1 MNNKKIFRGNVR
13 ETVMDQQTDFINNKT
28 EQILGD
34 ERLDLLMELTG
45 QINSNLDLDDMLQ
58 DIINAVKLIMQ
69 CEASSLML
77 YEEET
82 DDLVLSI
89 PTGPAT
95 EEITGQHIPKDEGV
109 GGWVFMNE
117 EPTIVND
124 VEKDSRFLGD
134 IEPDLFTTRNIIC
147 VPLLNHKKEIIGIIQ
162 ALNKK
167 ENEDFIESEIP
178 IFQALA
184 NQAAI
189 AIENARLHE
198 QQKQKM
204 LLEQKLD
211 LARSIQSG
219 FIPKEAP
226 TIPGYQIA
234 GITQPAT
241 YVGGDYYDFISMS
254 NNMDHVL
261 ALGDVTGKGIPA
273 SLLMASSRAVLR
285 TQIENNHS
293 LTKTIEFV
301 NRSLFRDTPNHKFI
315 TLFCGQLDAENHTF
329 SYVNAGHTDA
339 FHIDYDKGDINHLNK
354 GGLMVGIMDD
364 AEFEEGEVTLKPG
377 QQIIIYSDGISEPQN
392 ANGDLYEEVRF
403 KDWLLE
409 HPECTPEETIKL
421 LIEDV
426 KEFSK
431 SSEQSDDITLI
442 VIKRDEE

>member
-1 MNNKKIFRGNVR
+1 MSN
-13 ETVMDQQTDFINNKT
+13 QQSILEKT
-28 EQILGD
+28 NAQILGD
-34 ERLDLLMELTG
+34 ERLDLLMKLTG
-45 QINSNLDLDDMLQ
+45 QINSNLELDDMLL
-58 DIINAVKLIMQ
+58 DIIKAAKLIMH

-77 YEEET
+77 YDDEE

-95 EEITGQHIPKDEGV
+95 KEITGKHIPKNEGV
-109 GGWVFMNE
+109 GGWVFMHE
-117 EPTIVND
+117 EPAIVND
-124 VEKDSRFLGD
+124 VEADPRFSGD
-134 IEPDLFTTRNIIC
+134 IEPDLFITRNILC
-147 VPLLNHKKEIIGIIQ
+147 VPLLNHEEEVIGIIQ

-167 ENEDFIESEIP
+167 EGADFSETEIP

-189 AIENARLHE
+189 AIENARLYK

-204 LLEQKLD
+204 LLEHKLE

-219 FIPKEAP
+219 FIPEKAP
-226 TIPGYQIA
+226 DISGYQVA

-241 YVGGDYYDFISMS
+241 YVGGDYYDFIPVNSG
-254 NNMDHVL
+254 NNHVF

-273 SLLMASSRAVLR
+273 SLMMTSSRAILR
-285 TQIENNHS
+285 TQVENNHS
-293 LTKTIEFV
+293 LTKTLEFV
-301 NRSLFRDTPNHKFI
+301 NRSLFRDTPIDKFI
-315 TLFCGQLDAENHTF
+315 TLFCGQLDAESHTF

-339 FHIDYDKGDINHLNK
+339 FHIDYEKEEITHLNK
-354 GGLMVGIMDD
+354 GGLMVGIMNDI
-364 AEFEEGEVTLKPG
+364 EFEEGQIELAPG

-409 HPECTPEETIKL
+409 HPDCTPEETIEL

-426 KEFSK
+426 KAFSE
-431 SSEQSDDITLI
+431 SHQQSDDITLV
-442 VIKRDEE
+442 VIKRDKA

>member
-1 MNNKKIFRGNVR
+1 MSQNISSI
-13 ETVMDQQTDFINNKT
+13 DSD
-28 EQILGD
+28 EQIFGD
-34 ERLDLLMELTG
+34 ERLDLLMKLTG
-45 QINSNLDLDDMLQ
+45 QINSNVELDDMLL
-58 DIINAVKLIMQ
+58 DIIKAAKLIMQ

-77 YEEET
+77 YDEEH
-82 DDLVLSI
+82 DDLELSI

-95 EEITGQHIPKDEGV
+95 EVITGTHIPKDEGV

-117 EPTIVND
+117 EPAIVND
-124 VEKDSRFLGD
+124 VDEDPRFGGD
-134 IEPDLFTTRNIIC
+134 IEPDLFTTRNILC

-167 ENEDFIESEIP
+167 QGEDFLESEIP

-204 LLEQKLD
+204 LIEQKLD

-219 FIPKEAP
+219 FIPEESPA
-226 TIPGYQIA
+226 IEGYQVA

-241 YVGGDYYDFISMS
+241 YVGGDYYDFIPLNGSD
-254 NNMDHVL
+254 DHVFV
-261 ALGDVTGKGIPA
+261 LGDVTGKGIPA

-285 TQIENNHS
+285 TQVENNHS
-293 LTKTIEFV
+293 LTKTIKFV
-301 NRSLFRDTPNHKFI
+301 NRSLFRDTPIDKFI
-315 TLFCGQLDAENHTF
+315 TLFCGHLDPQNHTF

-339 FHIDYDKGDINHLNK
+339 FHIDYEKGEVNHLNK

-364 AEFEEGEVTLKPG
+364 AEFEDGSITLEPG

-403 KDWLLE
+403 KDWLLD
-409 HPECTPEETIKL
+409 HPDCTPEETIEL

-426 KEFSK
+426 NEFSE
-431 SSEQSDDITLI
+431 SDEQSDDITLI
-442 VIKRDEE
+442 VIKREE

>member
-1 MNNKKIFRGNVR
+1 
-13 ETVMDQQTDFINNKT
+13 MDQQTQLAGNTTD
-28 EQILGD
+28 QILGD
-34 ERLDLLMELTG
+34 ERLDLLMKLTG
-45 QINSNLDLDDMLQ
+45 QINSNLDLDDMLL
-58 DIINAVKLIMQ
+58 DIIKAVKLIMQ

-95 EEITGQHIPKDEGV
+95 DEITGKHIPKDKGI
-109 GGWVFMNE
+109 GGWVFMNK
-117 EPTIVND
+117 EPAIVNN
-124 VEKDSRFLGD
+124 VEEDSRFLGD
-134 IEPDLFTTRNIIC
+134 LDPDLFTTRNIIC

-162 ALNKK
+162 ALNKNDNK
-167 ENEDFIESEIP
+167 NFLRSEIP

-219 FIPKEAP
+219 FIPKESP
-226 TIPGYQIA
+226 SIPGYKIA
-234 GITQPAT
+234 GITKPAT
-241 YVGGDYYDFISMS
+241 YVGGDYYDFIPVNG
-254 NNMDHVL
+254 NNDHVF

-273 SLLMASSRAVLR
+273 SLMMASSRAILR
-285 TQIENNHS
+285 TQVENNHS
-293 LTKTIEFV
+293 LTKTISFV
-301 NRSLFRDTPNHKFI
+301 NRSLFRDTPIDKFI
-315 TLFCGQLDAENHTF
+315 TLFCGHLDAENHTF

-339 FHIDYDKGDINHLNK
+339 FHIDYEQGKINHLNK
-354 GGLMVGIMDD
+354 GGVMVGIMNDV
-364 AEFEEGEVTLKPG
+364 EFEKGEISLKPG

-392 ANGDLYEEVRF
+392 TEGDLYQEVRF

-409 HPECTPEETIKL
+409 HPDCTPEETIEL

-426 KEFSK
+426 NEFSESK
-431 SSEQSDDITLI
+431 EQSDDITLI
-442 VIKRDEE
+442 IIKRDKA

>member
-1 MNNKKIFRGNVR
+1 
-13 ETVMDQQTDFINNKT
+13 MDQQKIGAISNET
-28 EQILGD
+28 EQIFGD
-34 ERLDLLMELTG
+34 ERLDLLMKLTG
-45 QINSNLDLDDMLQ
+45 QINSNLDLDDMLL
-58 DIINAVKLIMQ
+58 DIIKAAKLIMQ

-77 YEEET
+77 YVEET

-89 PTGPAT
+89 PTGPAS
-95 EEITGQHIPKDEGV
+95 EEITGKHIPKDEGV

-117 EPTIVND
+117 EPAIVND
-124 VEKDSRFLGD
+124 VEADPRFAGD
-134 IEPDLFTTRNIIC
+134 IKPDLFTTRNIIC
-147 VPLLNHKKEIIGIIQ
+147 VPLMNHDQEIIGIIQ
-162 ALNKK
+162 ALNKNG
-167 ENEDFIESEIP
+167 NEDFVESEIP

-219 FIPKEAP
+219 FIPNEAP
-226 TIPGYQIA
+226 DISGYKIA

-241 YVGGDYYDFISMS
+241 YVGGDYYDYIPVNGSSDYVF
-254 NNMDHVL
+254 

-273 SLLMASSRAVLR
+273 SLLMASSRSVLR
-285 TQIENNHS
+285 TQVENNHS
-293 LTKTIEFV
+293 LTKTIQLV
-301 NRSLFRDTPNHKFI
+301 NRSLFRDTPIDKFI
-315 TLFCGQLDAENHTF
+315 TLFCGQLNAESNTF

-339 FHIDYDKGDINHLNK
+339 FHIDYEKGEINHLNK

-364 AEFEEGEVTLKPG
+364 AEFEEGEVTLEPG

-409 HPECTPEETIKL
+409 HPNCTPEETIEL

-426 KEFSK
+426 KAFSE
-431 SSEQSDDITLI
+431 SDDQSDDITLI
-442 VIKRDEE
+442 VIKRDDA